1 MDFSILSDNRKT
13 VGTMKEDYLVH
24 QIAKNSLNHRHES
37 RFLQW
42 LESVAKDDLNIE
54 PIDATCNDW
63 EPVEWRD
70 RIIKRDAILTSDVLD
85 HFDNE
90 LLDNFTTE
98 DCGELIAS
106 VGYDHYGP
114 AHSGWN
120 AVYEFCGV
128 YVLSGSDFDDGPTE
142 ELDVLLDQLDFD
154 NPEHEVFRSKY
165 AD

>member
-85 HFDNE
+85 YFD
-90 LLDNFTTE
+90 
-98 DCGELIAS
+98 C
-106 VGYDHYGP
+106 
-114 AHSGWN
+114 
-120 AVYEFCGV
+120 FCR
-128 YVLSGSDFDDGPTE
+128 L
-142 ELDVLLDQLDFD
+142 
-154 NPEHEVFRSKY
+154 
-165 AD
+165 